1 MIQTALY
8 SLVLVLLGLIAV
20 QLAVA
25 RAFRAR
31 VLGLAG
37 RLTSAPPVTDL
48 GAAVG
53 SAADLPALVVGYALR
68 AGAEPGAAPRIARF
82 NQRVEM
88 RLTPGGPFAAM
99 RAWQVVALGR
109 AGFLWEARQD
119 LGPLTRLRVL
129 DAFVEGEGHLEARIF
144 GSIPV
149 ARAGGAGIALGEAY
163 RYLAELPWV
172 PDAMIGNPDLI
183 WRDAGP
189 DRVEVRLETRQG
201 PAHAVFSF
209 DAEGDIVAV
218 TAKGRPVRGPDGRM
232 APRDWFGRFSDYAR
246 LGPRRLP
253 RRAEVGY
260 EDGEVWFRAEIAD
273 YRISV

>member
-1 MIQTALY
+1 MQTALY
-8 SLVLVLLGLIAV
+8 ILVLVLLGLIAV

-37 RLTSAPPVTDL
+37 RLTSASPAIDPEATATR
-48 GAAVG
+48 AAG
-53 SAADLPALVVGYALR
+53 LPALVTGYAVR
-68 AGAEPGAAPRIARF
+68 AGAEPGAAPRILRF
-82 NQRVEM
+82 NQKVEM
-88 RLTPGGPFAAM
+88 RLAPGAAFTPM

-129 DAFVEGEGHLEARIF
+129 DAFVEGDGHLEARLF

-163 RYLAELPWV
+163 RYLAELPWA
-172 PDAMIGNPDLI
+172 PDAMIGNPDLV
-183 WRDAGP
+183 WREAGP
-189 DRVEVRLETRQG
+189 NRAEVRLETPQG
-201 PAHAVFSF
+201 RAHAVFDF
-209 DAEGDIVAV
+209 DADGDIVAV
-218 TAKGRPVRGPDGRM
+218 TARGRPVRGPDGRM
-232 APRDWFGRFSDYAR
+232 APRDWSGRFSDYAQ

-253 RRAEVGY
+253 GRAEVGY
-260 EDGEVWFRAEIAD
+260 DGGEVWFRAEIAD
-273 YRISV
+273 YRISG